1 MSYVATG
8 DRTATRDEVLAQ
20 RRALRALAA
29 RHNLGDPRVD
39 ATGTIVV
46 HSDAAGYGP
55 LRRYAAAASKLVGV
69 WVNVITDDAP
79 AAGAAAEAL

>member
-8 DRTATRDEVLAQ
+8 DRTATRDEVFAQ

-29 RHNLGDPRVD
+29 GHRLADPRVD
-39 ATGTIVV
+39 ATGTVVV

-55 LRRYAAAASKLVGV
+55 LRRYATEASKLLGV

-79 AAGAAAEAL
+79 AAGAATEAL